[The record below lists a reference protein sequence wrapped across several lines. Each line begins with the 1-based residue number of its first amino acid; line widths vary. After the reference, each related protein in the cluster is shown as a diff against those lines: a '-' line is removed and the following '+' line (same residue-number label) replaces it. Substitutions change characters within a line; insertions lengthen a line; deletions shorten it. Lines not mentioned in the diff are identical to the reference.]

1 MAKSIKLKNN
11 KYWDSESVSHNKK
24 NLKTIL
30 NNLKLEFTGVYNLEL
45 VGGDTYQL
53 DLPENTVFIEP
64 LLYSDGSRYSGG
76 QFLVLGGSYS
86 YFTNTNM
93 NPGAFIVCDANGLV
107 SISNYSYKGTKITG
121 FRVYYL
127 KKG

>member
-11 KYWDSESVSHNKK
+11 KYWDSESVSHNRK

-53 DLPENTVFIEP
+53 ELPENTIFVEP

-76 QFLVLGGSYS
+76 QFLVLGGHIHILQIQILILELLLVVMKVDWYR
-86 YFTNTNM
+86 FQVT
-93 NPGAFIVCDANGLV
+93 AIREQKLLVFEFI
-107 SISNYSYKGTKITG
+107 I
-121 FRVYYL
+121 
-127 KKG
+127 